1 MTNKIKILAF
11 PGSLRKNSYNRMLIN
26 SLMELKP
33 ENMEI
38 EITDLTD
45 IPLFNGDVE
54 DAGMPA
60 SVAAFREKV
69 SKADGVIISTP
80 EYNHSIPGV
89 LKNALDWASRA
100 PHNPFSGKPVGI
112 MGASMGMSGT
122 ISAQENL
129 RHVGVLLNIHAMNY
143 PTILIRTA
151 QDKFDSAGK
160 LTDEKIKEDLKKF
173 LLSFSEWVE
182 KIK

>member
-1 MTNKIKILAF
+1 MSNKIKILAF

-26 SLMELKP
+26 SLLELKP

-45 IPLFNGDVE
+45 IPLYNGDVE

-60 SVAAFREKV
+60 SVAAFREKIN
-69 SKADGVIISTP
+69 KADGVIISTP

-89 LKNALDWASRA
+89 LKNTLDWASRA

-112 MGASMGMSGT
+112 MGASMGLSGT

-129 RHVGVLLNIHAMNY
+129 RHVGAILNIHAMNY
-143 PTILIRTA
+143 PNVLIRTA

-160 LTDEKIKEDLKKF
+160 LTDETIKDNLRKF
-173 LLSFSEWVE
+173 LLSFAEWVE